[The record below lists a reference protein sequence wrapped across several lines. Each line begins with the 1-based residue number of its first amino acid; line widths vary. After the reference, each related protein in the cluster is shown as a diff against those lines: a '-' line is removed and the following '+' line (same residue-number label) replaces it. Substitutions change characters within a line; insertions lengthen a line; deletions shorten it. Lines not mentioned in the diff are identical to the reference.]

1 MRHVFLVNPAAG
13 QQDQTAR
20 FTAMADSLHRRHS
33 LNCTLLR
40 TDGPGSAEAAAR
52 RLAQTG
58 EPLRLYVCGGDGTAH
73 EAACGIAGFSNAAM
87 TCIPAGTGNDLLRNF
102 GADAVRFQDAENLW
116 DGPAFPWI
124 SSTAAAGCASP
135 SPATASTPG

>member
-20 FTAMADSLHRRHS
+20 FAAMADSLHRRHS

-40 TDGPGSAEAAAR
+40 TDGPGSAETAAR
-52 RLAQTG
+52 RLAETG

-73 EAACGIAGFSNAAM
+73 EAC
-87 TCIPAGTGNDLLRNF
+87 LLY
-102 GADAVRFQDAENLW
+102 
-116 DGPAFPWI
+116 
-124 SSTAAAGCASP
+124 TSP
-135 SPATASTPG
+135 SPRDRG

>member
-52 RLAQTG
+52 
-58 EPLRLYVCGGDGTAH
+58 P
-73 EAACGIAGFSNAAM
+73 S
-87 TCIPAGTGNDLLRNF
+87 
-102 GADAVRFQDAENLW
+102 GANRR
-116 DGPAFPWI
+116 
-124 SSTAAAGCASP
+124 AAAAVCLRRRRHGP
-135 SPATASTPG
+135 

>member
-52 RLAQTG
+52 PSGANPESR
-58 EPLRLYVCGGDGTAH
+58 CGCMSAAETARP
-73 EAACGIAGFSNAAM
+73 M
-87 TCIPAGTGNDLLRNF
+87 RQPA
-102 GADAVRFQDAENLW
+102 
-116 DGPAFPWI
+116 
-124 SSTAAAGCASP
+124 ASP
-135 SPATASTPG
+135 GFPTRP